1 MLLRSAQK
9 ACQEVTWEFPER
21 EIELVLTRA
30 EQNAGA
36 ERRITAAHQ
45 FPRTPRH
52 VFHYGSRLR
61 RCLQDARPGR
71 SYYPHAVT
79 HAARRC
85 AALFHLGGLLGLI
98 MDLTDEGHARLSAA
112 ASSSYLHRLA
122 NMRRWL
128 RRTGTLAWPRSG
140 FRPRSHYHTCR
151 T

>member
-1 MLLRSAQK
+1 MFSIMA
-9 ACQEVTWEFPER
+9 
-21 EIELVLTRA
+21 
-30 EQNAGA
+30 AGL
-36 ERRITAAHQ
+36 Q
-45 FPRTPRH
+45 
-52 VFHYGSRLR
+52 

-112 ASSSYLHRLA
+112 ASSSCLHRLVF
-122 NMRRWL
+122 L
-128 RRTGTLAWPRSG
+128 RICVEGCEGRERSLG
-140 FRPRSHYHTCR
+140 PALVLRLVPVIFTSSCR